1 MRAFGHIGFAGVSL
15 MALSAPAFA
24 QGAPATEEVSSN
36 DDIIV
41 QARRKDESLQEVPLT
56 VNAVSAQT
64 LQKLNIRDLKD
75 ITSVVPGLVLNPG
88 NRTTGALSS
97 LRGLNVDVNSSG
109 NNGTVQFYLN
119 DSPISA
125 GVVLQSLFDIGQI
138 EVLRGP
144 QGTLRG
150 LASPSGSITVTSKR
164 PVMGEWGGYV
174 QGTATSIGGV
184 NINGAVNVPLVKD
197 VLAIR
202 VGGLVENN
210 EGNRINSITSPGTD
224 PRSKTSAVRASVRF
238 TPDDNFEINASYFHL
253 VKNFTAFDQVE
264 SSTIA
269 DAAVVPSAGP
279 ARTTLIRA
287 RDRLAVEN
295 VANVGHQAFDVFN
308 WQAQWSFAGQ
318 RLNYVGSYA
327 KQDLR
332 SSEPYDKGDL
342 FGASIPGDGSLSNNN
357 ETYFTAAPTLNLQ
370 NAAQASHSYVRQ
382 ESHELRLSSEERLF
396 GMFDYTVGAFVTK
409 QLPWTDLVRYDAA
422 ALPGAIYSG
431 VPLLIAGANGQS
443 ITGETHRR
451 GRTIERAAFGN
462 LTAHFGEN
470 TELSGGV
477 RFINYQENTNNS
489 GQLVTGGPIIAQGPS
504 NTYKHTIWNASL
516 KHKFSDDL
524 MVYATAG
531 SSFRVGSGTN
541 GLILGST
548 VTSNGSANVPVSQ
561 ANVRDP
567 NLAAYFPTTPETSK
581 SYEIGF
587 RSTWLEK
594 RLTIN
599 VSAFHQD
606 FQGYIIPVQPFYIL
620 NNSSGSP
627 VVPNEPLVVT
637 TANPTQVTIT
647 RSTLAASVPAKVNGV
662 EAEISFRP
670 SDNFSIGT
678 TIAYAKA
685 KITGGQLPCVF
696 TTQAAAQAYYRTSP
710 ANQQVCIQTVNQ
722 SAGRLAPFTATVQAE
737 YSHSITESYSGFLRG
752 LAQFYGN
759 STNDAQN
766 PFDDVRS
773 YALLNLY
780 AGVRSEE
787 GGWEVT
793 AYAKNIT
800 NTFRVLSRDSS
811 AQSVRALYAPG
822 TAAIN
827 APTASNYRLISVT
840 EPREFG
846 ITAKMSFGSR

>member
-1 MRAFGHIGFAGVSL
+1 MRFLGHIGFVGVSL
-15 MALSAPAFA
+15 LALSAPAFA
-24 QGAPATEEVSSN
+24 QEAPATEGFAS

-150 LASPSGSITVTSKR
+150 LASPSGSITITTKK

-174 QGTATSIGGV
+174 QGTANNIGGV

-202 VGGLVENN
+202 VGGLIENN
-210 EGNRINSITSPGTD
+210 EGNRIHSITSPGTD
-224 PRSKTSAVRASVRF
+224 PRSRTSAVRASVRF

-264 SSTIA
+264 SATIA
-269 DAAVVPSAGP
+269 DPTLSVTGLP
-279 ARTTLIRA
+279 ARSTLVTA
-287 RDRLAVEN
+287 RDRASVEN

-332 SSEPYDKGDL
+332 SSEPYDKGDYL
-342 FGASIPGDGSLSNNN
+342 GSTVVGDASLSNNN
-357 ETYFTAAPTLNLQ
+357 GTYFTPAATLNPQ
-370 NAAQASHSYVRQ
+370 NAAQTSHSYVRQ
-382 ESHELRLSSEERLF
+382 ESHEIRLSSEERLF
-396 GMFDYTVGAFVTK
+396 GMFDYTAGLFMTK
-409 QLPWTDLVRYDAA
+409 QLPWTDLVRADAVVPA
-422 ALPGAIYSG
+422 FGLVVTG
-431 VPLLIAGANGQS
+431 VTN
-443 ITGETHRR
+443 RR

-462 LTAHFGEN
+462 LTAHFGDS

-489 GQLVTGGPIIAQGPS
+489 SIAIPQGPS
-504 NTYKHTIWNASL
+504 NTFKHTIWNASL

-541 GLILGST
+541 GLILAST
-548 VTSNGSANVPVSQ
+548 VTSNVAVSPT
-561 ANVRDP
+561 NVRDP
-567 NLAAYFPTTPETSK
+567 NLAAFFPTIPETSK
-581 SYEIGF
+581 SYEIGI
-587 RSTWLEK
+587 RSTWLDK

-606 FQGYIIPVQPFYIL
+606 FAGYIIPVSPFYIL
-620 NNSSGSP
+620 NNP
-627 VVPNEPLVVT
+627 TNAVIVPNDPLVVT
-637 TANPTQVTIT
+637 LANPSQVTIT
-647 RSTLAASVPAKVNGV
+647 RSTLAASVPAKVDGV

-685 KITGGQLPCVF
+685 KVAGGRLPCSF
-696 TTQAAAQAYYRTSP
+696 NSLAAAQTYYQTSP

-722 SAGRLAPFTATVQAE
+722 SAGRLAPFTATVQGE
-737 YSHSITESYSGFLRG
+737 YSHSITDSYNGFLRG
-752 LAQFYGN
+752 LVQFYGN

-780 AGVRSEE
+780 AGVRSED
-787 GGWEVT
+787 GRWEIT
-793 AYAKNIT
+793 AYGKNIF

-811 AQSVRALYAPG
+811 AQSIRA
-822 TAAIN
+822 TAVVS
-827 APTASNYRLISVT
+827 SNYRLISVT
-840 EPREFG
+840 DPREFG